1 MSKSSS
7 PLSDH
12 GPTSASTVDFETR
25 FDVRSNSLRRTVI
38 AVLHDAQ
45 VLTRGELTEAVAETV
60 DETTSGSDRQTRR
73 RVRFSLAH
81 NHLPRMEEAGIVEF
95 DKKTVAA
102 TARLNELARTQDT
115 DIQSPRAHI

>member
-7 PLSDH
+7 PSSGH
-12 GPTSASTVDFETR
+12 RPGTGSTVDFETR

-38 AVLHDAQ
+38 SVLHEAQ

-60 DETTSGSDRQTRR
+60 DETTEGSDRQTRR

-95 DKKTVAA
+95 DRKTVAA
-102 TARLNELARTQDT
+102 TPRLDELA
-115 DIQSPRAHI
+115 SPRIDEFQLTQHA